1 MTRNSGACDH
11 NGRAVAL
18 KQARLQSVRRA
29 RVETSRSNDHWSHYL
44 TVLDGGA
51 RDGARPARACL
62 PIRVLVAERS
72 GLVRAGLRSLL
83 EREQDIIVAGEAL
96 SGEEAVALATET
108 RPDVVLMSIRL
119 PGLDALTA
127 TRRVLADANLAQ
139 IRVVILTADEREEDL
154 LGALRSGASGFVP
167 LDAEPVELLR
177 AVRVIAGGGAQLS
190 PSATRRLLE
199 EFASIPDA
207 QHSHSEKFEELTA
220 REGHIVSLAALGL
233 TNGEI
238 AQRLVISAATVKTH
252 VSRAMRKLHAR
263 DRAKLV
269 ALAYQTG
276 FVQHRGAPQANLAV
290 DRPALRPVA
299 VERG

>member
-1 MTRNSGACDH
+1 
-11 NGRAVAL
+11 
-18 KQARLQSVRRA
+18 
-29 RVETSRSNDHWSHYL
+29 
-44 TVLDGGA
+44 
-51 RDGARPARACL
+51 
-62 PIRVLVAERS
+62 
-72 GLVRAGLRSLL
+72 
-83 EREQDIIVAGEAL
+83 VAGEAL